1 MWALYQPRGIRYTH
15 DLLGSVCNR
24 AKLGGCTYDVLV
36 LIIANY
42 DRLQIKTT
50 ISMASGVKDIRPIWR
65 TLGSEKAKAL
75 PRLIMHLLKRTTL
88 ADIFRIGKATWLKL
102 FSAAGVDVFDA
113 LGTLC
118 KDE

>member
-1 MWALYQPRGIRYTH
+1 MWAFYQPRGIRYTH

-65 TLGSEKAKAL
+65 TLGPEKEKAL
-75 PRLIMHLLKRTTL
+75 PRLYAFTETDNTGRY
-88 ADIFRIGKATWLKL
+88 
-102 FSAAGVDVFDA
+102 FSDRQSNLVKTF
-113 LGTLC
+113 LGC
-118 KDE
+118 R